1 MAEMQGELFPS
12 APEPGLE
19 LVEVGLHGRIRERLD
34 PEAEFLS
41 DKDIQKIIRMH
52 FSHETNII
60 RQCLLGIALIA
71 EKAGKI
77 DVAVRFRKLLFAFEI
92 GEFSLDPD
100 SGSGQSY
107 SPSGLD
113 GKSGVEIELKIDPSK
128 GGDVSAAISDAVNE
142 VVAGLVKENLS

>member
-1 MAEMQGELFPS
+1 MAEMQAAS
-12 APEPGLE
+12 VE
-19 LVEVGLHGRIRERLD
+19 LVEVGLHGRIRECLD
-34 PEAEFLS
+34 PDAEFLS
-41 DKDIQKIIRMH
+41 DQDIQKIIRMH

-77 DVAVRFRKLLFAFEI
+77 DVAVRFRRMLFAFEI
-92 GEFSLDPD
+92 GEFELSS
-100 SGSGQSY
+100 SGAGSQSP

-128 GGDVSAAISDAVNE
+128 GGDISAAISDAVNE
-142 VVAGLVKENLS
+142 GVAGLVKENLA

>member
-12 APEPGLE
+12 EPTPVA
-19 LVEVGLHGRIRERLD
+19 LVEAGLHGRIREQLD
-34 PEAEFLS
+34 PEVEFLS
-41 DKDIQKIIRMH
+41 DQDIQKIIRMH

-60 RQCLLGIALIA
+60 RQCLLGVALVA
-71 EKAGKI
+71 EEAGKI
-77 DVAVRFRKLLFAFEI
+77 DVAVRYRRMLFAFEI
-92 GEFSLDPD
+92 GEFELSPGV
-100 SGSGQSY
+100 GSAP

-128 GGDVSAAISDAVNE
+128 GGELSAAISDAVNE